1 MFVRFCNEAYFWGA
15 NMNIAQ
21 KHGNVA
27 QKHHGLSVQSQF
39 HSVRGTARKGDIKF
53 DHKMMKVLGF
63 SNLDV
68 LPETKTFDDW
78 AHDPWTIVGVTEQI

>member
-1 MFVRFCNEAYFWGA
+1 MTRPIFLGA

-21 KHGNVA
+21 KH
-27 QKHHGLSVQSQF
+27 HGHSVQSQF

-53 DHKMMKVLGF
+53 DHKMMKLLGF

-68 LPETKTFDDW
+68 LPETLTFDN
-78 AHDPWTIVGVTEQI
+78 